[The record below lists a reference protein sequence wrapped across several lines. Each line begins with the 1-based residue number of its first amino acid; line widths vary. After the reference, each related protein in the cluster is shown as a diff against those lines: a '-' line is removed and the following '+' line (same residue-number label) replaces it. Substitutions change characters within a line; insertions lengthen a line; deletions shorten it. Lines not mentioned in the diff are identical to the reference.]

1 MIEPMD
7 LQASLDS
14 MGILQPAFERW
25 CSNPLPSDKQKYVIV
40 LDIIETDK
48 CIEVG
53 RDTDMAMN
61 QHI

>member
-25 CSNPLPSDKQKYVIV
+25 CSNPLPAAYFI
-40 LDIIETDK
+40 
-48 CIEVG
+48 
-53 RDTDMAMN
+53 RDPFLQYWSTYYFAKKGGTHN
-61 QHI
+61 GF